1 MHDISGMSGMHDMHA
16 METVAEKVAVASNS
30 FCEGDMG
37 MVMYMD
43 GFRWTLKE
51 EGNSCLN
58 LYFASWT
65 LNSKGKVL
73 GAMAAVFC
81 LAVFTEAISKMRHK
95 LSLRA
100 RDVSTPLPERRKI
113 AIFQTLLHGI
123 HAFIGYIVM
132 LATMTFS
139 LELLCCVIFGITTG
153 YFVFGGESYSH
164 VSTNPC
170 CAFLE
175 DEAQERTFTREYAAE
190 NARALM
196 SSLPPEAGNCCSSE
210 LRTDTNSSQEFSS
223 LSAPGAG
230 DQA

>member
-1 MHDISGMSGMHDMHA
+1 
-16 METVAEKVAVASNS
+16 
-30 FCEGDMG
+30 
-37 MVMYMD
+37 MD

-73 GAMAAVFC
+73 AAMAGVFF
-81 LAVFTEAISKMRHK
+81 LAVLTEAISKLRHK

-100 RDVSTPLPERRKI
+100 RIISTPLPERRRI
-113 AIFQTLLHGI
+113 AIFQTLLHGL

-139 LELLCCVIFGITTG
+139 LELLCCVISGLTTG

-175 DEAQERTFTREYAAE
+175 EEAQERAFANEDTAGSEPTSTSP
-190 NARALM
+190 L
-196 SSLPPEAGNCCSSE
+196 LPSEPGQCCSNE
-210 LRTDTNSSQEFSS
+210 FRTESTPSDA
-223 LSAPGAG
+223 LDG
-230 DQA
+230 QA

>member
-1 MHDISGMSGMHDMHA
+1 MHDMSGMSGMHEMNA
-16 METVAEKVAVASNS
+16 METMAEKVAVASNS
-30 FCEGDMG
+30 FCQGDMG

-65 LNSKGKVL
+65 LNSKGKVF
-73 GAMAAVFC
+73 GAMVGVFL
-81 LAVFTEAISKMRHK
+81 LAVLAEGISKIRHN

-100 RDVSTPLPERRKI
+100 RDVSTPLSERRKI
-113 AIFQTLLHGI
+113 AIFQTLLHGL
-123 HAFIGYIVM
+123 HAFIGYTVM

-139 LELLCCVIFGITTG
+139 LELLCCVIFGLTTG

-175 DEAQERTFTREYAAE
+175 DEALERTFTSERAAE
-190 NARALM
+190 NTRASI
-196 SSLPPEAGNCCSSE
+196 SSVPSEAGNCCS
-210 LRTDTNSSQEFSS
+210 
-223 LSAPGAG
+223 
-230 DQA
+230 

>member
-1 MHDISGMSGMHDMHA
+1 
-16 METVAEKVAVASNS
+16 
-30 FCEGDMG
+30 
-37 MVMYMD
+37 MD
-43 GFRWTLKE
+43 GFRWTLRE
-51 EGNSCLN
+51 EGNSCVN

-73 GAMAAVFC
+73 GAMAGVFL
-81 LAVFTEAISKMRHK
+81 LAVLTEAISKMRHK

-100 RDVSTPLPERRKI
+100 RDVATPLSERRRI
-113 AIFQTLLHGI
+113 ALFQTLLHGL

-139 LELLCCVIFGITTG
+139 LELLCCVIFGLTTG

-175 DEAQERTFTREYAAE
+175 EEAQERVFTTENSAE
-190 NARALM
+190 NTLA
-196 SSLPPEAGNCCSSE
+196 SLSPHSPEHGNCCSNDV
-210 LRTDTNSSQEFSS
+210 RTEPTSSDP
-223 LSAPGAG
+223 LL
-230 DQA
+230 DNQA